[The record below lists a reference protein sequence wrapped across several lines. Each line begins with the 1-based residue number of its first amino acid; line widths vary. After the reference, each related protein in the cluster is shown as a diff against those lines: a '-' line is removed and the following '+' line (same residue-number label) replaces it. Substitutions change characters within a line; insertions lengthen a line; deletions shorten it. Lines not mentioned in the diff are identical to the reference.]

1 MVFTLNMPVSMCQSD
16 LKSYMLKQL
25 RIISQTLDW
34 QDLKQPILF
43 VPVNTSICQSSNGV
57 RTQLFESDFEIGE
70 EILED

>member
-1 MVFTLNMPVSMCQSD
+1 MRQSD

-34 QDLKQPILF
+34 QDLTQNLIF

-57 RTQLFESDFEIGE
+57 RTQLFESEPEIGE
-70 EILED
+70 EMLED